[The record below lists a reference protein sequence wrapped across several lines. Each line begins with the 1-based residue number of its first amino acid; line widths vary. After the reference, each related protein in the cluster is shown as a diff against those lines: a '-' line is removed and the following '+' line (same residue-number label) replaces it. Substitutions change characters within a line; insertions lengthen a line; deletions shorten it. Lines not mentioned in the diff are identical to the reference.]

1 MEHVAAVIRQ
11 TTRAVPR
18 LAVKVA
24 RNVLYD
30 ALHFSLLEDDRG
42 KRARRLVEG
51 SHGPHAVL
59 LLIDGVV
66 LDIACEDLR
75 DAPQAAI
82 QASPALAQ
90 NFSGHRLSLGAGAE
104 HVQCEV
110 RAVDRAWS
118 RLVVAGTRLV
128 LARLGGHPDERVP
141 EPQALCEASLDVG
154 HEKRRLKHRRIMDLA
169 DKVRQVWDAEACVPE
184 LVLAHHCRLHS
195 LHFVCARGAIRGLT
209 NARRSDCEGVIASRA
224 LLHEAE

>member
-154 HEKRRLKHRRIMDLA
+154 HEKKEIET
-169 DKVRQVWDAEACVPE
+169 Q
-184 LVLAHHCRLHS
+184 AHHGPRRQGSTS
-195 LHFVCARGAIRGLT
+195 LG
-209 NARRSDCEGVIASRA
+209 RRSLCSGTGTCASLPSAFAPFRLRPRCHPRTHQRA
-224 LLHEAE
+224 AVGLRGSDSQSCSSP